1 MASYIIKRHGSNAAN
16 QSMQPTK
23 VLGTVEADT
32 PEQAK
37 EKAGERW
44 TCYNNQH
51 FEAVDL
57 AGRTRKADR
66 EEAATQDALA
76 GA

>member
-1 MASYIIKRHGSNAAN
+1 MATYIIKRHGSNAAN
-16 QSMQPTK
+16 QSRVLVR
-23 VLGTVEADT
+23 VLGTVEAKDSK
-32 PEQAK
+32 EAK
-37 EKAGERW
+37 EKAAARW

-51 FEAVDL
+51 FEAIDL

-76 GA
+76 V